1 MASLLSRLGIDAARL
16 RFTGLTALAA
26 CLSLV
31 AAWALG
37 LEHPQWSAMSVW
49 AAALPVR
56 GQLVEKAANRFLGT
70 VVGALFGMGLMVV
83 SGGDMVV
90 LVVGIALWL
99 GLCAGIGNVIRGFA
113 AYGAM
118 LAGYSAAMVALLDTG
133 HPENVLDLGLD
144 RMATVLVGVAI
155 ALAVGWVFGR
165 AADRS
170 EPYARVRVLTRSL
183 LTAAAAT
190 LRGVPADAREATAL
204 LSEMASIED
213 TLDTATAGSRRAR
226 RSARATR
233 WLLSG
238 QVGLM
243 LWLRSEREGR
253 VPRTGDAHTAAA
265 LDTAAAAI
273 DRGDDISPVLRA
285 AAAEAGPALARAL
298 TALADAPWQEAGRA
312 DPAPVHRDWRGGRE
326 AAIRA
331 VVTMLV
337 VGGIWIVTGWSFG
350 AYMMLGA
357 SIMTSV
363 FSSFDNPS
371 VTIRTVL
378 LGQALGALGALAVR
392 WLLWPLASGEFG
404 LILLM
409 MPAILIGALL
419 MAQRRMGQA
428 AYDYNMVVMLM
439 LQPVWPLT
447 MSLSTSITAAVA
459 VVLGP
464 LAGLVAFRLIYP
476 VDGVRRLTMLRETM
490 VTELTHLARE
500 PQAAHRASVWRARLH
515 HRVLRLVRWSEKL
528 DRAPV
533 RAADG
538 GLAVLTL
545 GRAILHLHDL
555 SALPLSPPQTR
566 RVRAVLERLSR
577 LDREPRKAARA
588 LRKGADALAAVPSA
602 DVRLL
607 RAAADG
613 LEQNIDFFQLGTGV
627 TPSGGASG
635 DPVSAGP
642 APA

>member
-1 MASLLSRLGIDAARL
+1 MTALILSRLGIDAARL

-26 CLSLV
+26 CLSLIV
-31 AAWALG
+31 AWALG

-49 AAALPVR
+49 AATLPVR
-56 GQLVEKAANRFLGT
+56 GQLLEKAANRFLGT

-99 GLCAGIGNVIRGFA
+99 GLCAGLGNVIRGFA
-113 AYGAM
+113 GYGAM

-133 HPENVLDLGLD
+133 HPETVLHLGLD

-155 ALAVGWVFGR
+155 ALAVGWLFGR
-165 AADRS
+165 AADPS
-170 EPYARVRVLTRSL
+170 EPYARVRALTRRL

-190 LRGVPADAREATAL
+190 LRGAPADAREATAL

-213 TLDTATAGSRRAR
+213 TLDTATAGSPRSR

-243 LWLRSEREGR
+243 LWLRSERAGR
-253 VPRTGDAHTAAA
+253 APRAGDAQTAAA

-273 DRGDDISPVLRA
+273 DRGEDISPALRA
-285 AAAEAGPALARAL
+285 AAAAAGPSLARAL
-298 TALADAPWQEAGRA
+298 TALADAPWQEAARA

-363 FSSFDNPS
+363 FSTFDNPA
-371 VTIRTVL
+371 VTLRTVL

-392 WLLWPLASGEFG
+392 WLLWPFASGEFG

-428 AYDYNMVVMLM
+428 AYDYNMVVLLM
-439 LQPVWPLT
+439 LQPVWPLA
-447 MSLSTSITAAVA
+447 MSLPGSLTAAVA

-490 VTELTHLARE
+490 VRELTHLARD
-500 PQAAHRASVWRARLH
+500 PQAARRASVWRARLH

-528 DRAPV
+528 ERASV
-533 RAADG
+533 READG

-555 SALPLSPPQTR
+555 AALPLAPHQAR
-566 RVRAVLERLSR
+566 LVRALLERLSR
-577 LDREPRKAARA
+577 LDRDPGKAARA
-588 LRKGADALAAVPSA
+588 LRKGAEALAAQPSA

-613 LEQNIDFFQLGTGV
+613 LEQDMDFFRLGGDLSNGG
-627 TPSGGASG
+627 SGGPISVG
-635 DPVSAGP
+635 L